1 MNVATFEKNLPAHSA
16 SLHVKRPTIG
26 VLAGMGP
33 RSTSP
38 FIDALVTACQIEL
51 GCKDDNDFP
60 PIMILSW
67 PTPFRLDGSGPL
79 YDSTMVDSITKGFKK
94 LIDFLSF

>member
-1 MNVATFEKNLPAHSA
+1 
-16 SLHVKRPTIG
+16 
-26 VLAGMGP
+26 MGP

-51 GCKDDNDFP
+51 KCKDDNDFP

-67 PTPFRLDGSGPL
+67 PTPFRLDGSGAL

-94 LIDFLSF
+94 LIDCGVDIKETFRCKSKITKIYYFQIDA

>member
-1 MNVATFEKNLPAHSA
+1 MNVTTLEKNLPAYSA
-16 SLHVKRPTIG
+16 STHIKRPTIG

-38 FIDALVTACQIEL
+38 FIDALVTACQMEL
-51 GCKDDNDFP
+51 GCKDDIDFP

-67 PTPFRLDGSGPL
+67 PTPFRLDGNPS
-79 YDSTMVDSITKGFKK
+79 
-94 LIDFLSF
+94 LI